1 MAEVRRFRAPKTIAA
16 AQHMLALFG
25 AQFPGKCIQN
35 ITREDLLDHMAALQE
50 RGLGQRTIYNH
61 IARIGTLLRSH
72 KVVGLLDAK
81 DKPKYDEREVAA
93 YDSDQIHA
101 LFAAA
106 NAEERMTFQFFL
118 GTGFRCRTVEAG
130 NGLQAKGQGRAVGSR
145 P

>member
-61 IARIGTLLRSH
+61 IARIGTLLG
-72 KVVGLLDAK
+72 V
-81 DKPKYDEREVAA
+81 
-93 YDSDQIHA
+93 
-101 LFAAA
+101 
-106 NAEERMTFQFFL
+106 
-118 GTGFRCRTVEAG
+118 
-130 NGLQAKGQGRAVGSR
+130 
-145 P
+145 